1 VDLVV
6 NVASVPETEMSA
18 ILCAKQGGS
27 IIFFSMATSFTAAAL
42 GAEGLGRDL
51 TMYVGNGYAPGHA
64 DLTLDL
70 VRSVPAIRKLFE
82 ERYAG

>member
-1 VDLVV
+1 
-6 NVASVPETEMSA
+6 
-18 ILCAKQGGS
+18 
-27 IIFFSMATSFTAAAL
+27 
-42 GAEGLGRDL
+42 
-51 TMYVGNGYAPGHA
+51 VGNGYAPGHA